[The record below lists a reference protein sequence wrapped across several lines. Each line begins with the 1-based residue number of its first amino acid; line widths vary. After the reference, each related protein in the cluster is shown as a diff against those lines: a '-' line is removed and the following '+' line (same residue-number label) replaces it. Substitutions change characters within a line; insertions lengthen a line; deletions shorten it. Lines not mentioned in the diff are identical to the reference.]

1 MNLPIHG
8 DRRETRR
15 GVSRRFWDVV
25 FFALRLIA
33 RRAKSAT
40 AVFGIFLIAGA
51 IVAVAGTWGFAELAR
66 HVEAGST
73 KAFDVSVMQWIGRHQ
88 DPAVQAVMLEI
99 TTLGTSTVVAA
110 IVLVAAMF
118 LWLSR
123 HKHSAFLLCVATLG
137 GIVLNNLLKLG
148 FDRPRP
154 QVFAWGTRAVSSS
167 FPSGHAMSAA
177 IAYST
182 VAYLAAR
189 LQRNA
194 RSRVLTMVVAAV
206 IVLLICLS
214 RLYLGVHY
222 PSDVIAGV
230 TIGLAW
236 AAFCMAVLEATQLYA
251 RRNAPE
257 LLLQEKPAPPRGG

>member
-1 MNLPIHG
+1 MSYPLH
-8 DRRETRR
+8 DERREAPR
-15 GVSRRFWDVV
+15 GRTRRFWNLV
-25 FFALRLIA
+25 FGLLRFISRHA
-33 RRAKSAT
+33 RNAT
-40 AVFGIFLIAGA
+40 AVFGIFLVSGA
-51 IVAVAGTWGFAELAR
+51 IIAALGTWGFAELAE
-66 HVEAGST
+66 HVKKGST
-73 KAFDVSVMQWIGRHQ
+73 HAFDMRVMDWIALHQ
-88 DPAVQAVMLEI
+88 DPTTQAIMLEI
-99 TTLGTSTVVAA
+99 TALGTGTVVAT

-118 LWLSR
+118 LWLNR
-123 HKHSAFLLCVATLG
+123 HKHSAVLLCVATLG
-137 GIVLNNLLKLG
+137 GLVLNNLLKLG

-154 QVFAWGTRAVSSS
+154 QVFAWGTHVVSSS

-194 RSRVLTMVVAAV
+194 RSRVLTMLVAA
-206 IVLLICLS
+206 IVVVLICVS

-236 AAFCMAVLEATQLYA
+236 AAFCMAVLEAAQLYA

-257 LLLQEKPAPPRGG
+257 MFEQEQPAPPRR